1 MTPARAV
8 PAVTLAGLFEAQAAR
23 APGGVAVV
31 CGGAEVSYGELNGR
45 ANRLARV
52 LAARGVGPESVVAV
66 LLERGAD
73 LVVALL
79 AVVKAGGAY
88 LPVDPGYPA
97 ERIAFMLADAGPGW
111 CVITA
116 GGLAGGLPGR
126 VTAAVLAVDS
136 AALAGELAGADDGD
150 LGDGDRAGGAVPA
163 HPAYVIYTSGST
175 GQPKGVVVTHAGVAS
190 LAAVQV
196 GRLAVG
202 GGSRVLQFASPGFDA
217 SVCGAGDGR
226 CAAAR
231 RLVLAAG

>member
-1 MTPARAV
+1 MEVLAAAERREIVAGWNDTARAV
-8 PAVTLAGLFEAQAAR
+8 PAVTLGGLFEAQAAR

-31 CGGAEVSYGELNGR
+31 CGAAEVSYGELNGR

-97 ERIAFMLADAGPGW
+97 ERIAFMLADAGPA

-116 GGLAGGLPGR
+116 GGLAGGLP
-126 VTAAVLAVDS
+126 
-136 AALAGELAGADDGD
+136 AGAW
-150 LGDGDRAGGAVPA
+150 RAGA
-163 HPAYVIYTSGST
+163 
-175 GQPKGVVVTHAGVAS
+175 
-190 LAAVQV
+190 
-196 GRLAVG
+196 G
-202 GGSRVLQFASPGFDA
+202 GGFPGPGR
-217 SVCGAGDGR
+217 GAGRG
-226 CAAAR
+226 
-231 RLVLAAG
+231 